1 MPQTVAA
8 SRPSSPLNSIAP
20 AMAKASIEINR
31 QHSSAS
37 PSQHVSPVSLVFET
51 FAEMGMSDK
60 EAAYEM
66 AMDPAQ
72 LSRVKSGQAKLPFD
86 AVWRLSDLWW
96 AKFSD
101 RVARERG
108 LSEECERSAKAARI
122 AELLRLLLEVA

>member
-1 MPQTVAA
+1 
-8 SRPSSPLNSIAP
+8 
-20 AMAKASIEINR
+20 MAKASIAINR

-37 PSQHVSPVSLVFET
+37 AAVEVSPVSLVFET

-72 LSRVKSGQAKLPFD
+72 LSRVKNGQAKLPFESI
-86 AVWRLSDLWW
+86 WRLSDLWW
-96 AKFSD
+96 AKFSS

-108 LSEECERSAKAARI
+108 LCEESQRSAKTARI